1 MSTSVLRAIGL
12 VLNPVQCVLDIMF
25 QMMCWSCHNYQ
36 VGKCA
41 HLQARYKDLAAI
53 VAGDFA
59 LLDQRDRGHKSLDG
73 RGELAVGSI
82 LEVR

>member
-1 MSTSVLRAIGL
+1 MLT
-12 VLNPVQCVLDIMF
+12 
-25 QMMCWSCHNYQ
+25 
-36 VGKCA
+36 

-73 RGELAVGSI
+73 GGELAVGSI

>member
-1 MSTSVLRAIGL
+1 MSTSVLGAVGL
-12 VLNPVQCVLDIMF
+12 VLDSVQCVLDIMF
-25 QMMCWSCHNYQ
+25 QIMCWPCHNYQ
-36 VGKCA
+36 VRMCA

-73 RGELAVGSI
+73 RGELTVGSI